1 MGLVKAQV
9 GYVQERL
16 ARLLDGGEGDAAN
29 VASLCGVRGDRE
41 AAGQAGLAG
50 RGSSEG
56 ASSRRVDVA
65 DALQGLVVDA
75 SAAGDVVRQ
84 EDVLQGIQLERDGM
98 K

>member
-1 MGLVKAQV
+1 MFSCLNF
-9 GYVQERL
+9 RL
-16 ARLLDGGEGDAAN
+16 KTSCLFKSKSFWSRDAAN